1 MSRINL
7 VGSAVTPVPDIV
19 VNFRSY
25 RSVASDCANPLLCT
39 DIAADT
45 NLREGQGNHGG
56 FSRAETNNFM
66 AATGPD
72 FKKSFVDD
80 APASNADIAHTLAR
94 VLGIELKSK
103 GRLTGRVLTES
114 LKDGEAVKWDRQ
126 TLESKP
132 AENGR
137 TTVLNLQRVGST
149 LYFDAAGFAGRTV
162 GLQAP

>member
-1 MSRINL
+1 M
-7 VGSAVTPVPDIV
+7 PDIV

-25 RSVASDCANPLLCT
+25 LSTASDCTNPLLCT

-80 APASNADIAHTLAR
+80 APASNADISHTLAR
-94 VLGIELKSK
+94 ILGIELKSR
-103 GRLTGRVLTES
+103 GSLTGRVLTES
-114 LKDGEAVKWDRQ
+114 LKDGEAVQFQRQ
-126 TLESKP
+126 TLESSP
-132 AENGR
+132 AQNGR
-137 TTVLNLQRVGST
+137 TTILNLQRVGST

-162 GLQAP
+162 GLEAR